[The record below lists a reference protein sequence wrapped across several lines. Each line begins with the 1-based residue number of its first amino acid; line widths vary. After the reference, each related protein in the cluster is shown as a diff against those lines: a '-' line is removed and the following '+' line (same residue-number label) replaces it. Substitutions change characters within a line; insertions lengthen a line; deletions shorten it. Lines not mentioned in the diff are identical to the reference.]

1 MTWQCLY
8 DFTSASRTRYTAH
21 YMNFNKKDLRSVQD
35 TPSFH
40 HKEDTL
46 DHLEDAE
53 HILLQLEKR
62 LQEKL
67 LHGDGKQVEAI
78 HGRLATLLGKQRSIA
93 PDQSSTRE
101 VQNEIEEEIK
111 GDEYLQSL
119 YSHKYSNVSNAVRDY
134 HAIDR
139 SLEEVEAMQSEL
151 EAMIS
156 RDDTVD
162 SSLRI
167 SLDEVKSTAE
177 LLKSDKETLLASS
190 PEGYYVGNLMYL
202 RELKKQA
209 LSGSIIETASVHAKR
224 RQIESFA
231 LAGRPIFLHGAPGTG
246 KTEMAMHVANHLP
259 TAKAYLDRARYESKG
274 DTQPFMIISASK
286 QTDSSEL
293 TGHQIINV
301 KQIPDNERKAFIDA
315 IEAEM
320 GAWLEKNK
328 DATEEQKN
336 RQQQVILEA
345 YKLTHG
351 QGMETSFWTGPM
363 YKCMEEGIPFIIDE
377 ANAMPPDVMI
387 KINHLMTRRPGDKVI
402 VQEDSGK
409 EITIKEGFCFIFT
422 GNIGEQFQGRYRL
435 EQSFVNRIG
444 DAMIEYDYLPEDEL
458 TEVLFAYLMESNKGK
473 GSIVMSPSDMNQ
485 VLLFASA
492 ACFAQKVFSGKE
504 DLDISDESGGS
515 LNVRDYK
522 LLKNTPLSM
531 RNVFNIVDSFRRD
544 NQTKPFEHYVYD
556 AFLKPIQDQ
565 GEQYTYYKI
574 FEASGMFESTDFTLR
589 RDTSGKVIEF
599 GLFDDHPLIAKDDKY
614 HVFTPREVVDKIYGP
629 YTGATTYE
637 EIELAHKD
645 GREVSEERDYSK
657 VKVKDSPELNMEDLE
672 MNNLIVD
679 IENEADILSRYIQ
692 KQEALVGNICPVN

>member
-1 MTWQCLY
+1 
-8 DFTSASRTRYTAH
+8 
-21 YMNFNKKDLRSVQD
+21 MNFNKKDLRSAQD
-35 TPSFH
+35 TPFFDH
-40 HKEDTL
+40 ERDTL
-46 DHLEDAE
+46 DKLVNAEDR
-53 HILLQLEKR
+53 LLSLEKHLKQR
-62 LQEKL
+62 LL
-67 LHGDGKQVEAI
+67 YGDVSRGDKI
-78 HGRLATLLGKQRSIA
+78 YGRLAKLLGKQEPSEV
-93 PDQSSTRE
+93 PQMSTKKLQE
-101 VQNEIEEEIK
+101 EIEEEIK
-111 GDEYLQSL
+111 GDEYLQAL
-119 YSHKYSNVSNAVRDY
+119 HSHKYSNVSKAVRDY
-134 HAIDR
+134 HAIGH
-139 SLEEVEAMQSEL
+139 SLEEVEAIQSEL

-156 RDDTVD
+156 RDDTVG
-162 SSLRI
+162 SYLRM
-167 SLDEVKSTAE
+167 SLDEVKSTAD

-190 PEGYYVGNLMYL
+190 PESYYVGSLIHL

-209 LSGSIIETASVHAKR
+209 LSGSIIETTSVHAKR

-259 TAKAYLDRARYESKG
+259 TAKTYIDKARYESRG
-274 DTQPFMIISASK
+274 DAQPFMIISASK

-301 KQIPDNERKAFIDA
+301 KQMPDDERKAFTQA

-336 RQQQVILEA
+336 RQQQIILEA

-363 YKCMEEGIPFIIDE
+363 YKCMEEGIPFIVDE
-377 ANAMPPDVMI
+377 ANAMPPDVLI
-387 KINHLMTRRPGDKVI
+387 KINHLMTRRPGNKVI

-444 DAMIEYDYLPEDEL
+444 DAMIEYDYIPEDEL

-485 VLLFASA
+485 VLLFARA
-492 ACFAQKVFSGKE
+492 TCFAQKVFAGKE
-504 DLDISDESGGS
+504 DMDISDENGGS
-515 LNVRDYK
+515 LSVRDHK

-531 RNVFNIVDSFRRD
+531 RNIFNIVESFKRD
-544 NQTKPFEHYVYD
+544 NQTKPFEYYVYD

-565 GEQYTYYKI
+565 GERYTYYKI
-574 FEASGMFESTDFTLR
+574 FEAGGMFAGAGHNLR

-599 GLFDDHPLIAKDDKY
+599 GLFDDSPLISKDDKY
-614 HVFTPREVVDKIYGP
+614 HVFTPRDVVDKIYGP
-629 YTGATTYE
+629 YARDIPLEDIKNANDNGQS
-637 EIELAHKD
+637 L
-645 GREVSEERDYSK
+645 VQERDYGK
-657 VKVKDSPELNMEDLE
+657 VAFKGSPELNMEDLE
-672 MNNLIVD
+672 MNNLVLD

-692 KQEALVGNICPVN
+692 EQEALVGNICPVN